1 MLDLAP
7 LFVEAA
13 QIVTRKRAAWARY
26 LRRVPGLAERATP
39 QCNQLAVAV
48 SLSRNRECGGGGRV
62 EDFAG
67 QDRDRQSS
75 NHGSGTPIRDRGSL

>member
-26 LRRVPGLAERATP
+26 LRRVPGLAERATHI
-39 QCNQLAVAV
+39 AIRSR
-48 SLSRNRECGGGGRV
+48 SLSAWAGMGSADETGESRTGATSIGR
-62 EDFAG
+62 
-67 QDRDRQSS
+67 RDTCALIGD
-75 NHGSGTPIRDRGSL
+75 HPPFTLTP